1 MRSINWFTVLSL
13 FVLAGLTL
21 ITLLSVMELE
31 QPYESIVGVTGLGA
45 MAITLAVLSL
55 HFKDD

>member
-1 MRSINWFTVLSL
+1 MSSINWLTVLSL
-13 FVLAGLTL
+13 FVFVGLVIL
-21 ITLLSVMELE
+21 ILVSVSELS
-31 QPYESIVGVTGLGA
+31 QPYDSLVGVAGLGA